1 MTLARPIRTVSRIQ
15 IPAGYRIR
23 LQLPAVARYHLKTHT
38 CITTEPNSLEVN
50 RPFTRDR
57 NGPITTAVG
66 LKPPAHQCPKGNS
79 GGKDLR
85 VGKSW
90 GCPVWSTGATQSGA
104 ASGFNG
110 RNGRRRVEHKRSTGE
125 HLHRE
130 ARTSGTDC
138 WQTSHQSPW
147 MFWAAG
153 LVFKFT
159 TSAEGSLRVVID
171 SVFSRQSHHAP
182 PAADFLQQPNRW
194 SLVSPHCRA
203 TGSNSCSNQE

>member
-104 ASGFNG
+104 ASGFNWTERPKKG
-110 RNGRRRVEHKRSTGE
+110 GAQKIHWRASSPRSQDQRDR
-125 HLHRE
+125 L
-130 ARTSGTDC
+130 
-138 WQTSHQSPW
+138 
-147 MFWAAG
+147 
-153 LVFKFT
+153 L
-159 TSAEGSLRVVID
+159 
-171 SVFSRQSHHAP
+171 
-182 PAADFLQQPNRW
+182 ADFAPI
-194 SLVSPHCRA
+194 SLDVLGRGACF
-203 TGSNSCSNQE
+203 